1 MIKLLRANF
10 TRLVKSAT
18 FWIFFSAYILYSI
31 LTPIIIRFVPYTP
44 ISESSA
50 EILAFGYGLI
60 GLPIPA
66 ATVAVICSVIFGA
79 DFQNGTL
86 KNKII
91 ISYRKSQIYAANLLT
106 TSIISIALIIVYQL
120 FFCILTLPLFGKITV
135 PAKNIYLLISEGALM
150 VLAYSSIFTFITMT
164 SKNQIAALLI
174 SLSLIIVSYFL
185 AIFVFDAVLSIP
197 PYIYVDAELF
207 GIPYYKKVP
216 NPELPGKSTLDFCK
230 FMLDFLPTGQD
241 LQITLNYDFRWQ
253 PMLYNLGWICATNG
267 AGMLIF
273 NKTNLK

>member
-31 LTPIIIRFVPYTP
+31 LTPIIIRFFPHDPVFK
-44 ISESSA
+44 SSM
-50 EILAFGYGLI
+50 EILTLGYGII

-66 ATVAVICSVIFGA
+66 AIVAVICSVIFGA

-120 FFCILTLPLFGKITV
+120 FFCVITIPLFGKITD
-135 PAKNIYLLISEGALM
+135 PTKNVYLLMLEGALM
-150 VLAYSSIFTFITMT
+150 ILAYSSIFTFITMT

-174 SLSLIIVSYFL
+174 SLSLIIASYFL
-185 AIFVFDAVLSIP
+185 AILVFDAILHIP
-197 PYIYVDAELF
+197 HYIYVDAEIF
-207 GIPYYKKVP
+207 GIPYRKAVP
-216 NPELPGKSTLDFCK
+216 NPELPRKATLDFCK

-241 LQITLNYDFRWQ
+241 LQITLNYVFRWQ
-253 PMLYNLGWICATNG
+253 PMLYNLGWICATSG